1 MSPKE
6 ESKPVGENGSE
17 NSTDGQ
23 EQIPVTTGK
32 KPFLEPTLSV
42 SLNILDATAF
52 FQGSAAL
59 DAVDIT

>member
-6 ESKPVGENGSE
+6 ESKPVVENGSE
-17 NSTDGQ
+17 NSTKGQ
-23 EQIPVTTGK
+23 EQISVTTSK

-59 DAVDIT
+59 DAVDVQ

>member
-6 ESKPVGENGSE
+6 DTKPVVENGSE
-17 NSTDGQ
+17 NSTEGQ
-23 EQIPVTTGK
+23 EQIPVTTVK

-59 DAVDIT
+59 DAADV

>member
-6 ESKPVGENGSE
+6 ESKPIVENGSE
-17 NSTDGQ
+17 NSTEAH

-59 DAVDIT
+59 DAADV

>member
-6 ESKPVGENGSE
+6 ESKAIVENGSD
-17 NSTDGQ
+17 NSTEGQ
-23 EQIPVTTGK
+23 EQVLVKTGK
-32 KPFLEPTLSV
+32 KPFIEPTLSV

-59 DAVDIT
+59 DAVDVQ

>member
-6 ESKPVGENGSE
+6 ESKPIVENGSE
-17 NSTDGQ
+17 NSTVPND
-23 EQIPVTTGK
+23 QIPVTTGK

-59 DAVDIT
+59 DAADIN

>member
-6 ESKPVGENGSE
+6 ETNPIVENGSE
-17 NSTDGQ
+17 HSKQGH
-23 EQIPVTTGK
+23 EQISVKTAK

-59 DAVDIT
+59 DAVDVQ